1 MNFCSLLIEIFCCS
15 KKLKISTIEA
25 QTTTVVLTANNINN
39 NNENFNNNNN
49 NNANSTNNTNNS
61 NNNNNNNNLTGIHG
75 YKNRTKRRKSIKNP
89 IRNQEIIIREP
100 ILIHIKELEEKEIY
114 NYAFIHNETDNTVFF
129 DNILAPG

>member
-25 QTTTVVLTANNINN
+25 QTTTVIITANNIN
-39 NNENFNNNNN
+39 EHFNNNNSN
-49 NNANSTNNTNNS
+49 SNANNTNNTNNS
-61 NNNNNNNNLTGIHG
+61 NNNNNNNLTGTHG
-75 YKNRTKRRKSIKNP
+75 YKNKNKRRKTIQNP
-89 IRNQEIIIREP
+89 IRNNEIIIREP
-100 ILIHIKELEEKEIY
+100 ILIHIKELEEKEMF